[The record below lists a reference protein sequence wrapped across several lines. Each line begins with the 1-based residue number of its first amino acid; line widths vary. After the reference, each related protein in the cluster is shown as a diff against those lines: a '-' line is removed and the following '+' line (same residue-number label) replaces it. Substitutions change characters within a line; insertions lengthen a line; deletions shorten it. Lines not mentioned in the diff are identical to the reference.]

1 MKKINHL
8 ISALIMAAMTAGFAS
23 CSSSDEPSSVSDN
36 TPKELTIT
44 IKTQGVT
51 TKAAETSDPGTT
63 KEYTMNRITIGIFDS
78 NGNNVRAIQEFAAT
92 SDNSQ
97 VGAGKYFFNQTNNSA
112 TFTVVTTKMELN
124 DKILVAVNAP
134 AKYFAGVS
142 TATDFRDKQLSAD
155 QALYRDK
162 ADQPLTSGIAVNDNI
177 PMFGESTTITNGT
190 NGTTYSATISV
201 KHLTAKVTLDE
212 LKVDF
217 AADGPYS
224 NATFTPTEIFMY
236 NVPDGVKFN
245 TIDQCSST
253 TFLTGESTSS
263 TNKKDYLSSGAFSG
277 SALSGDNTTTSTN
290 TFGTDYF
297 FYVTPN
303 KEIGDNK
310 MKLVIKGKFDADGS
324 GSGAS
329 EQVVYYPVKL
339 NCNVLANGTTSVPTL
354 SGGGTAGAKF
364 VVSPNKNYKCKV
376 TIKTIGSTGPGDDID
391 PTTAEITIT
400 VANFEE
406 VDQTT
411 VFQ

>member
-51 TKAAETSDPGTT
+51 TKAAASGNDPGTT
-63 KEYTMNRITIGIFDS
+63 AENTMNRITIGIFD
-78 NGNNVRAIQEFAAT
+78 NTGNNVRAIQEFSKT
-92 SDNSQ
+92 TNPSDA
-97 VGAGKYFFNQTNNSA
+97 GAGTSKFYYNSSNNTA
-112 TFTVVTTKMELN
+112 TATVVTTQMTSGDL
-124 DKILVAVNAP
+124 ILVAVNAP
-134 AKYFAGVS
+134 ANKFAGITKASDFKDVTL
-142 TATDFRDKQLSAD
+142 TANE
-155 QALYRDK
+155 ALYTLSTGSSPSDNK
-162 ADQPLTSGIAVNDNI
+162 AVNDNI
-177 PMFGESTTITNGT
+177 PMFGETTTISNGT
-190 NGTTYSATISV
+190 NTTYSATIPV

-224 NATFTPTEIFMY
+224 EATFTPTEIFMY

-245 TIDQCSST
+245 TIDQCSSR
-253 TFLTGESTSS
+253 TFLTGESTV
-263 TNKKDYLSSGAFSG
+263 TPNMKEYLSSGVLSG
-277 SALSGDNTTTSTN
+277 TALSGNSTATSTN

-303 KEIGDNK
+303 NTTSGNIT
-310 MKLVIKGKFDADGS
+310 KLVIKGDFDPDGS
-324 GSGAS
+324 AGSTLATT
-329 EQVVYYPVKL
+329 VYYPVKL
-339 NCNVLANGTTSVPTL
+339 NYNVNPD
-354 SGGGTAGAKF
+354 GTAGAVSGTAY
-364 VVSPNKNYKCKV
+364 VVSPNKNYKCSV
-376 TIKTIGSTGPGDDID
+376 TIKTIGASVPSADID
-391 PTTAEITIT
+391 PTTAEISIT
-400 VANFEE
+400 VAQFEA

>member
-63 KEYTMNRITIGIFDS
+63 KENTMNRITIGIFD
-78 NGNNVRAIQEFAAT
+78 NAGTTVRAIQEFTAT
-92 SDNSQ
+92 SITSDVKPGN
-97 VGAGKYFFNQTNNSA
+97 YYFNQSNNSA
-112 TFTVVTTKMELN
+112 TFTIVTTKMEST

-134 AKYFAGVS
+134 AKHFAGVS
-142 TATDFRDKQLSAD
+142 NVAAFKDKQLTAD
-155 QALYRDK
+155 EALYRNTD
-162 ADQPLTSGIAVNDNI
+162 DTNSSSGSVVNNNI
-177 PMFGESTTITNGT
+177 PMFGEASPSTGT
-190 NGTTYSATISV
+190 NGTTYEATIQV

-245 TIDQCSST
+245 TIDQCSSL
-253 TFLTGESTSS
+253 TFLTGESTAS
-263 TNKKDYLSSGAFSG
+263 TNKKDYLSSGTITG
-277 SALSGDNTTTSTN
+277 SALSGDNTAVGTN

-303 KEIGDNK
+303 STTSGNIT
-310 MKLVIKGKFDADGS
+310 KLVIKGDFDPD
-324 GSGAS
+324 GAS
-329 EQVVYYPVKL
+329 GPTSSTTVYYPVKL
-339 NCNVLANGTTSVPTL
+339 NYNVKADGSTGVP
-354 SGGGTAGAKF
+354 SGGSTSAF
-364 VVSPNKNYKCKV
+364 IVSPNKNYKCSV
-376 TIKTIGSTGPGDDID
+376 TIKTIGSTGPGVDID
-391 PTTAEITIT
+391 PTTAEITINVADFET
-400 VANFEE
+400 VSQE
-406 VDQTT
+406 T

>member
-51 TKAAETSDPGTT
+51 TKAAASGTDPGTT
-63 KEYTMNRITIGIFDS
+63 AENTMNRITIGIFD
-78 NGNNVRAIQEFAAT
+78 NAGTTVRAIQEFTA
-92 SDNSQ
+92 SS
-97 VGAGKYFFNQTNNSA
+97 GASEPVQPGNYYFNQSNNSA
-112 TFTVVTTKMELN
+112 TFTVVTTKMEST

-134 AKYFAGVS
+134 AKHFAGVS
-142 TATDFRDKQLSAD
+142 NVTDFKAKQLTAD
-155 QALYRDK
+155 EALYRDNT
-162 ADQPLTSGIAVNDNI
+162 DVIQSSGSAVNNNI

-224 NATFTPTEIFMY
+224 AATFTPTEIFMY
-236 NVPDGVKFN
+236 NVPNGVKFDTSN
-245 TIDQCSST
+245 QCSSG
-253 TFLTGESTSS
+253 TFLDGETTATPTSA
-263 TNKKDYLSSGAFSG
+263 NLKEYLSSGDIS
-277 SALSGDNTTTSTN
+277 SSPALSGTSSGGSS
-290 TFGTDYF
+290 TFGTKYF

-303 KEIGDNK
+303 NTTSGDIT
-310 MKLVIKGKFDADGS
+310 KLVIKGSFDPDGA
-324 GSGAS
+324 GSTSATT
-329 EQVVYYPVKL
+329 VYYPVKL
-339 NCNVLANGTTSVPTL
+339 NYEVKADGTTGVPST
-354 SGGGTAGAKF
+354 GGTAY

-376 TIKTIGSTGPGDDID
+376 TIKTIGSSGPSVDID

-400 VANFEE
+400 VKDFEA